1 MIAIIE
7 MRNIKNSFIN
17 IYYMPI
23 CQVLRINQSDENPSA
38 HGAYSLVARNG
49 QQTKYIKYTVC
60 QIVIN
65 YSGEAASR
73 KGG

>member
-1 MIAIIE
+1 MMAIIE
-7 MRNIKNSFIN
+7 TRSIKNSFIN

-38 HGAYSLVARNG
+38 PGAYSLLANG

-65 YSGEAASR
+65 YSGEATSR
-73 KGG
+73 EGG